1 MGNDR
6 VFNGAAAA
14 TKALIRQ
21 THRYG
26 VWDAVSRTAE
36 KDRFVNGL
44 SSRLANCALFDD
56 ARSLSLGVCTIC
68 PASSFDWALL
78 DTMVA
83 LDALIGL
90 DAIAALALA
99 QLFLIELRG
108 RRVLALILKRIAGR
122 TLISL

>member
-56 ARSLSLGVCTIC
+56 AKI
-68 PASSFDWALL
+68 A
-78 DTMVA
+78 VA
-83 LDALIGL
+83 RRLYDLFLHRALIGL
-90 DAIAALALA
+90 CVIPW
-99 QLFLIELRG
+99 
-108 RRVLALILKRIAGR
+108 
-122 TLISL
+122 